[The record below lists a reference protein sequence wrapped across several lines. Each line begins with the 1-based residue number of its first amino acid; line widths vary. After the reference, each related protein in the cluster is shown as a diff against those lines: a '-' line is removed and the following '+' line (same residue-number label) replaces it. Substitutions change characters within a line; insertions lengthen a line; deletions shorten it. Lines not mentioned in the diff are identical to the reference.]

1 MLAYL
6 RVLARLS
13 CLVLLASGSTT
24 ALSQGKQIAGVTLQ
38 DSITI
43 YNNEL
48 RLNGAGLYAADKS
61 GSYVVQIF
69 AKQKFGSFDE
79 FLAGPGAKR
88 LVVTAVK
95 KTDLQPVVK
104 AFNRNLEDSN
114 RLDMA
119 KLVPG
124 MLAVGAAFNTKNTL
138 APGEVLTVDWITI
151 YGMTIYINGKKQFE
165 ALKPPE
171 MFKAV
176 AGVWLRD
183 TAADA
188 ALRNALLG
196 K

>member
-1 MLAYL
+1 MFAYL
-6 RVLARLS
+6 RVLARLL
-13 CLVLLASGSTT
+13 CLVCLASGSTT

-48 RLNGAGLYAADKS
+48 RLNGAGLYNVDKS

-69 AKQKFGSFDE
+69 AKQKFGSLDE
-79 FLAGPGAKR
+79 FLAGPGPKR
-88 LVVTAVK
+88 LRLTAVK
-95 KTDLQPVVK
+95 TVDVQSIVK
-104 AFNRNLEDSN
+104 AFNRNLEDAN
-114 RLDMA
+114 RADMA

-124 MLAVGAAFNTKNTL
+124 MMAVGNAFNTKSTL
-138 APGEVLTVDWITI
+138 APGDVLMVDWITI

-171 MFKAV
+171 LFKAL

-183 TAADA
+183 TAADTK
-188 ALRNALLG
+188 LKDALLG